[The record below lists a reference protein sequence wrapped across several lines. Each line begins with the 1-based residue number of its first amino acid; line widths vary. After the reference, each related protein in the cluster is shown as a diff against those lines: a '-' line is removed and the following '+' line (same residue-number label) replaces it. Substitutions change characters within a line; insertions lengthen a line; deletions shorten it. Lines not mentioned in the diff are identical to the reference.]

1 MFCERIEQQVMG
13 QAIEASRYIALDI
26 PRHSGPTLVNVFE
39 GSMASS
45 LWTET
50 MRVIGEARLEVS
62 VQNETK
68 HFLQQLVRPGGQ
80 AQSAFLG
87 TVPLG
92 NVHAPDRFPLI
103 AFLAK

>member
-1 MFCERIEQQVMG
+1 MRQT
-13 QAIEASRYIALDI
+13 IEASRYIALDI
-26 PRHSGPTLVNVFE
+26 PRHSGPTLVNVLE

-50 MRVIGEARLEVS
+50 MRVIGEARLEVG
-62 VQNETK
+62 VQNEAN
-68 HFLQQLVRPGGQ
+68 HFLQQLVRPSGQ

-92 NVHAPDRFPLI
+92 NVNAPDRFLLI
-103 AFLAK
+103 AFLSM